1 MDPDV
6 SAPVSTGFRG
16 YAFAAVDF
24 LKWPPPARA
33 HAGLFSNA
41 HGAAPCR
48 LDHRVKEITLRCIG
62 LITLIPTTMKRQ
74 AAPAQS
80 EAEVIDSFILEVGKW
95 ARRAR
100 EAGPEVGVP
109 VTALNSVEEDE
120 DLATETLA
128 RLYARQGRRDKA
140 KSVYKKLMLRFPEK
154 HSYFASQIENLDLV

>member
-1 MDPDV
+1 
-6 SAPVSTGFRG
+6 
-16 YAFAAVDF
+16 
-24 LKWPPPARA
+24 
-33 HAGLFSNA
+33 
-41 HGAAPCR
+41 
-48 LDHRVKEITLRCIG
+48 
-62 LITLIPTTMKRQ
+62 MKRQ

-109 VTALNSVEEDE
+109 VTALTSVEEDE